1 MKTWRNWLVASTLIV
16 MSPCVLAWGP
26 KGHRIIAELA
36 SGRLLP
42 ATQSSVT
49 ALLGDED
56 LAAAAT
62 WADEMRSSTD
72 NTRFWAEHAAQWH
85 FVNLAPGLDY
95 ANSPKHPRGD
105 AIVALEA
112 FTAILIDQPLPAGPV
127 TTALLDYFAGADLHS
142 VDAKR
147 FALKFALHIL
157 GDLQQPLHAG
167 YAADRG
173 GNAISV
179 VWRGET
185 TNLHALWDSKLLDYN
200 KIDESAH
207 VRRLRSRIQRTPIS
221 DISVMERSDPAAWL
235 DESAEMLERIHS
247 HDNEASNLGEA
258 YAAQFVPT
266 VESQLVKGA
275 LRTAWYLNN
284 LFGGW
289 PVATA
294 PAADGQI
301 SQSVGALSAA
311 KVE

>member
-1 MKTWRNWLVASTLIV
+1 MKTWWKLLVTSSLIIV
-16 MSPCVLAWGP
+16 SQCVLAWGA
-26 KGHRIIAELA
+26 KGHHIIAELA
-36 SGRLLP
+36 SERLLP
-42 ATQSSVT
+42 ATQSTVSI
-49 ALLGDED
+49 LLGGES
-56 LAAAAT
+56 LTAAAT

-72 NTRFWAEHAAQWH
+72 NPLFWAEHAAQWH

-105 AIVALEA
+105 AIVALET
-112 FTAILIDQPLPAGPV
+112 FTAILLDQPLPSGPV
-127 TTALLDYFAGADLHS
+127 TAALLDYFAGADLHS
-142 VDAKR
+142 ADAKR

-167 YAADRG
+167 YADDRG
-173 GNAISV
+173 GNAVSV
-179 VWRGET
+179 VWRGEA
-185 TNLHALWDSKLLDYN
+185 TNLHTLWDSKLLDYSSL
-200 KIDESAH
+200 DEATH
-207 VRRLRSRIQRTPIS
+207 VRRLRSRIERTPTS
-221 DISVMERSDPAAWL
+221 DISVMQRSDPAAWL

-247 HDNEASNLGEA
+247 HDNEAGNLGDA

-275 LRTAWYLNN
+275 LRTAWFLNN

-301 SQSVGALSAA
+301 RQTLGDQPAA
-311 KVE
+311 KAD